1 MRLRKIQFAAFLFI
15 SVSAVAADGFKNEE
29 LLNLQVMARFDYQ
42 RYFLDGSSDRA
53 NCGFRG
59 KNLSVYLHGN
69 LNSHLSYACRQRLNR
84 AHKDETFFD
93 ATDFLYLA
101 YKTDSDWKF
110 SAGKQTILLGG
121 YEYDL
126 APIDSYF
133 VSEYSNNMNC
143 YQLGASVEKTLG
155 EEKNDLLQFQFCMSP
170 YVGAVDNKDIYSY
183 NFMWTAEHGVFQSM
197 WSLNFVEYQSGKFMN
212 YISLGNNFS
221 FRRVSF
227 FVDVMHRSLLHNYTF
242 FKDFT
247 VVGKVTFDL
256 CDRARLF
263 VKAGHDYNNLK
274 KAGDWSVLPGTS
286 IARFGCG
293 FEFFPLKDNK
303 DLRLHAVGSHNTG
316 KNTNPAGTLLDKQSY
331 LSVGLTWRMNLLKFR
346 R

>member
-1 MRLRKIQFAAFLFI
+1 MRLRKILFAVFLFT
-15 SVSAVAADGFKNEE
+15 SVSAAAADGFKNEE

-42 RYFLDGSSDRA
+42 RYFIDGSSDRE

-69 LNSHLSYACRQRLNR
+69 LNSHLSYAYRQRLNR

-110 SAGKQTILLGG
+110 SAGKQTILVGG

-183 NFMWTAEHGVFQSM
+183 NFG
-197 WSLNFVEYQSGKFMN
+197 
-212 YISLGNNFS
+212 I
-221 FRRVSF
+221 
-227 FVDVMHRSLLHNYTF
+227 
-242 FKDFT
+242 
-247 VVGKVTFDL
+247 VV
-256 CDRARLF
+256 
-263 VKAGHDYNNLK
+263 
-274 KAGDWSVLPGTS
+274 
-286 IARFGCG
+286 
-293 FEFFPLKDNK
+293 
-303 DLRLHAVGSHNTG
+303 
-316 KNTNPAGTLLDKQSY
+316 
-331 LSVGLTWRMNLLKFR
+331 
-346 R
+346 

>member
-1 MRLRKIQFAAFLFI
+1 MFT
-15 SVSAVAADGFKNEE
+15 SVSAAATDGFKNEE

-42 RYFLDGSSDRA
+42 RYFLDGSSDRE

-59 KNLSVYLHGN
+59 KNLSVYLYGN
-69 LNSHLSYACRQRLNR
+69 LNSHLSYAYRQRLNR

-143 YQLGASVEKTLG
+143 YQLGASVEKALG

-183 NFMWTAEHGVFQSM
+183 NFMWTAEHGVFQPM

-212 YISLGNNFS
+212 YISLGNIFS

-274 KAGDWSVLPGTS
+274 KAGD
-286 IARFGCG
+286 
-293 FEFFPLKDNK
+293 
-303 DLRLHAVGSHNTG
+303 
-316 KNTNPAGTLLDKQSY
+316 
-331 LSVGLTWRMNLLKFR
+331 
-346 R
+346 